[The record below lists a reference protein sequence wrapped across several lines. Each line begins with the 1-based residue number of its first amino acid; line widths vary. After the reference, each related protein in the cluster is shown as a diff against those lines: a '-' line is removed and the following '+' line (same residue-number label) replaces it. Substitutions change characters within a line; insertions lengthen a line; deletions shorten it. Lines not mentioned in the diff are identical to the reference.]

1 MINAQYWQQR
11 YLENEIGWD
20 IGAPSTPLKEF
31 IDQLTDL
38 DLRILIPGCGHAY
51 EASYLFE
58 KGFKNVFIADFA
70 SQPLEAFAKKHPV
83 FPKNQ
88 LIQSDFFELDGRY
101 DLILEQTFFCALDP
115 TLRTNYC
122 IKMASLLS
130 PKGKLAGVL
139 FNTTF
144 EKAGPPFG
152 GTKDEYLPLFRQYFE
167 IEAFDKCK
175 NSIEPRKDRE
185 LFIICS
191 TKQSID

>member
-20 IGAPSTPLKEF
+20 IGAPSTPLKEY
-31 IDQLTDL
+31 IDKLTDIE
-38 DLRILIPGCGHAY
+38 LRILIPGCGHAY

-70 SQPLEAFAKKHPV
+70 AHPLEAFAKKHPT
-83 FPKNQ
+83 FPKKH
-88 LIQSDFFELDGRY
+88 LINGDFFELEGTY

-115 TLRTNYC
+115 KLREKYC
-122 IKMASLLS
+122 QKMASLLS
-130 PKGKLAGVL
+130 PKGKLAGVM
-139 FNTTF
+139 FDCIF
-144 EKAGPPFG
+144 EKAGPPFS
-152 GTKDEYLPLFRQYFE
+152 GTKDEYLPLFAQYFE
-167 IEAFDKCK
+167 IEAFDKCT

-191 TKQSID
+191 TKQFID

>member
-70 SQPLEAFAKKHPV
+70 SQPLEAFAKKHPE

-152 GTKDEYLPLFRQYFE
+152 GTKDEYLPLFQQYFE

-191 TKQSID
+191 TRQSID